1 MNRLLFLIYVVI
13 FLAACTNVSF
23 VKSQPENID
32 PLVNIPERYHGIY
45 EFEDSTI
52 NSESYLVTDSSIGD
66 MILGQ
71 EIIVKQKGNFFFL
84 NIFDE
89 DRYGLYVVKMNW
101 VLNYERIEMLF
112 PNITDQNVDLFNIL
126 NLEEVLQLKGSPLP
140 LLRDA
145 DYLLETVTAHQMNLL
160 LKESML
166 DDPVILKRIR

>member
-1 MNRLLFLIYVVI
+1 MNRLLLLISVVI
-13 FLAACTNVSF
+13 FLAACTNVNF
-23 VKSQPENID
+23 VNSQPENID

-45 EFEDSTI
+45 EFEDPTI

-84 NIFDE
+84 NIFNE
-89 DRYGLYVVKMNW
+89 DRYGVYVVKMNRA
-101 VLNYERIEMLF
+101 LNYERIEMLF
-112 PNITDQNVDLFNIL
+112 PNITDQMLGFFNII
-126 NLEEVLQLKGSPLP
+126 NLEEVLELKESSFN
-140 LLRDA
+140 LREA
-145 DYLLETVTAHQMNLL
+145 DYLVEGVTDHQMNLL